1 MEVPHHLF
9 WLLHWYLIGPHSV
22 VRRHQCRVVLRWEVR
37 RHRCQVVLR
46 WVGRRHRCQ
55 VVLRWVGL
63 HQQGLRQQTR
73 HRTPVRS
80 LEMLI
85 QVQDR
90 CLVPDQS
97 LVQDRCLGV
106 GLSLVL
112 RHRSVSQK

>member
-1 MEVPHHLF
+1 M
-9 WLLHWYLIGPHSV
+9 
-22 VRRHQCRVVLRWEVR
+22 LRWVVR

-46 WVGRRHRCQ
+46 WVGHRHRCQ

-80 LEMLI
+80 LVMLI
-85 QVQDR
+85 RVPDC
-90 CLVPDQS
+90 CLVLDQS

-106 GLSLVL
+106 DLSLVL
-112 RHRSVSQK
+112 RHRSVSRK